1 MNFKKDNQFL
11 VEFNYSSLTDIVFLL
26 LIFFLLTSSFIVQS
40 GIKVK
45 LPTSH
50 QEEIKPRD
58 TVSITLTAEG
68 QYYFNDRQTTIQEL
82 PALLQ
87 QAYQKNGDQVVEL
100 RADGAAEISQ
110 LIAAMDMAKIVG
122 YERLSIVTERR
133 RE

>member
-26 LIFFLLTSSFIVQS
+26 LIFFLLTSSFIIQS

-58 TVSITLTAEG
+58 TVIITLTADG
-68 QYYFNDRQTTIQEL
+68 LYYFNERQTTIQEL

-122 YERLSIVTERR
+122 YERLSIVTERI

>member
-26 LIFFLLTSSFIVQS
+26 LIFFLLTSSFIIQS

-58 TVSITLTAEG
+58 TVIITLTADG
-68 QYYFNDRQTTIQEL
+68 LYYFNERQTTLQEL

-87 QAYQKNGDQVVEL
+87 QTYRQNGDQVVEL

-122 YERLSIVTERR
+122 YERLSIVTERI

>member
-58 TVSITLTAEG
+58 TVSITLPAEG

-122 YERLSIVTERR
+122 YERLSIVTERI